1 MEMHEPRAGKNL
13 RVTNKTGEL
22 VTLRYIP
29 EKEAM
34 LILVMYLTPDGN
46 DKD

>member
-1 MEMHEPRAGKNL
+1 MEMHEPGAGKNL